1 MYAYCVNTYF
11 IAFGGNRV
19 GGGGGGGRFQ
29 GHHYIDNF
37 GE

>member
-19 GGGGGGGRFQ
+19 GGGGGRFQ